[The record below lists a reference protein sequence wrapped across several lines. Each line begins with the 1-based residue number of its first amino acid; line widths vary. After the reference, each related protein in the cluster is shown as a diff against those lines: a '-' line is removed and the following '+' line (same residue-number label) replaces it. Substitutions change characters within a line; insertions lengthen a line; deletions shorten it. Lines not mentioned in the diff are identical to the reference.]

1 MENEFGDLS
10 VWSDIFKDAHGF
22 RPRFDPEWKST
33 EEYLADMEALQ
44 EVIWEEEASAQE
56 QEEANAATFE
66 PTSFEPAAPATLADL
81 WPAGEPARAT
91 W

>member
-56 QEEANAATFE
+56 QEEANAAAF
-66 PTSFEPAAPATLADL
+66 PHRCPSPPPAPAGSA
-81 WPAGEPARAT
+81 WSSP
-91 W
+91 